1 MTHSLPSVR
10 AQLALDWMCGII
22 DSKIYCLIVYCFFCF
37 GWHCEI
43 ATGWTIVTNHLVRQ
57 NMFCIRAFLRTGS
70 WTTMHQSSGAK
81 QRTLIWSLF
90 VRWNFEE
97 CMGRWR
103 QFCCETLGD
112 QSSWST
118 QTGWYDCILVGCTFW
133 FCTIVTARIG
143 VERQEE
149 RLQKYGTQFYCT
161 GEDPHFFLCFLM
173 LRINI
178 WLFSLVHL
186 ARWNK
191 QGTAG
196 LINHFNDLLLNYY
209 K

>member
-1 MTHSLPSVR
+1 MLYRKKKAMTHSLPSVR

-161 GEDPHFFLCFLM
+161 GEDPHFLSVF
-173 LRINI
+173 
-178 WLFSLVHL
+178 
-186 ARWNK
+186 
-191 QGTAG
+191 
-196 LINHFNDLLLNYY
+196 
-209 K
+209 

>member
-161 GEDPHFFLCFLM
+161 GEDPHFLCFF
-173 LRINI
+173 NVTKTY
-178 WLFSLVHL
+178 LV
-186 ARWNK
+186 
-191 QGTAG
+191 
-196 LINHFNDLLLNYY
+196 I
-209 K
+209 

>member
-22 DSKIYCLIVYCFFCF
+22 DSKIYCLIVYCFFLF
-37 GWHCEI
+37 WL
-43 ATGWTIVTNHLVRQ
+43 T
-57 NMFCIRAFLRTGS
+57 LRNCDGLNYS
-70 WTTMHQSSGAK
+70 YQPFSKAKHVLHQSVFEDRIVDNNASVFRGQAANSYLIIVCQMK
-81 QRTLIWSLF
+81 FWRMHGQMTSILLWNLGWPVQLVNPDWLIWLHSCWMYLLILHDCHGKNWSWETRKTTTEIWHSVLLHRRGSAFF
-90 VRWNFEE
+90 VF
-97 CMGRWR
+97 
-103 QFCCETLGD
+103 
-112 QSSWST
+112 
-118 QTGWYDCILVGCTFW
+118 
-133 FCTIVTARIG
+133 
-143 VERQEE
+143 
-149 RLQKYGTQFYCT
+149 
-161 GEDPHFFLCFLM
+161 FLM
-173 LRINI
+173 LRKHI